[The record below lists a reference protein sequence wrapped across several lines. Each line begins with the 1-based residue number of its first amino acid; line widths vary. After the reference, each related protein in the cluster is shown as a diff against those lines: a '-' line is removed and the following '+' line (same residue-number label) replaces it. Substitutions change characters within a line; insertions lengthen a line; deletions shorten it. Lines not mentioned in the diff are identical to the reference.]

1 MLRGTAAAP
10 RRRGLLLP
18 SPSGRCPLR
27 PRHRRGPVPAAAEA
41 SRFWRLV
48 AKLGDALVAWRGP
61 PDLGPAANEAPDA
74 REPAP
79 FPLGGRGITLAG
91 GCFWCLEAALAGE
104 AGVEATR
111 VGYTGGALPSPR
123 YAEVASRQSGHV
135 EAVAVKF
142 RAGEEREALDAAL
155 RAYLRTVDATDDG
168 GNARNRGP
176 QYRPCVFHHGPE
188 QAARVRELLD
198 EEARRRGGRALAVR
212 VRPAHEF
219 HEAEEVHQKW
229 YEKNGLDPAPD
240 TPEWMGAFLD

>member
-1 MLRGTAAAP
+1 M
-10 RRRGLLLP
+10 
-18 SPSGRCPLR
+18 
-27 PRHRRGPVPAAAEA
+27 
-41 SRFWRLV
+41 
-48 AKLGDALVAWRGP
+48 
-61 PDLGPAANEAPDA
+61 
-74 REPAP
+74 
-79 FPLGGRGITLAG
+79 
-91 GCFWCLEAALAGE
+91 
-104 AGVEATR
+104 
-111 VGYTGGALPSPR
+111 
-123 YAEVASRQSGHV
+123 
-135 EAVAVKF
+135 KF
-142 RAGEEREALDAAL
+142 RVGEEREALDAAL